1 MLIRDNR
8 TGSED
13 QVDKMRDTTTGI
25 RVGDI
30 RIGRAELRGVLIE
43 LTGEFDVHDLG
54 TLRRTFD
61 DTLSSGLPTYVD
73 LSGVAFLDAACTRE
87 LAAQY
92 HLYGLYGRLLALRD
106 PSWQAEAS
114 FRTCGFGYLVGSY
127 IDGEQF
133 YQTEAW
139 KDAEKEHGETLALA
153 V

>member
-1 MLIRDNR
+1 MEKI
-8 TGSED
+8 
-13 QVDKMRDTTTGI
+13 KDTTTGI
-25 RVGDI
+25 RVSGI

-114 FRTCGFGYLVGSY
+114 FRACSLGYLVGSY
-127 IDGEQF
+127 LDGEQF
-133 YQTEAW
+133 YPTEAS
-139 KDAEKEHGETLALA
+139 KEDEKEHGEALAL
-153 V
+153 VV

>member
-25 RVGDI
+25 RVSGI

-73 LSGVAFLDAACTRE
+73 LSGVAIPGRGMHPGAGGSVPSLRPLRPPLGVTRPFLA
-87 LAAQY
+87 
-92 HLYGLYGRLLALRD
+92 G
-106 PSWQAEAS
+106 
-114 FRTCGFGYLVGSY
+114 
-127 IDGEQF
+127 
-133 YQTEAW
+133 
-139 KDAEKEHGETLALA
+139 
-153 V
+153 